1 MHAHLLDLFDVFLF
15 SAPFLAIAVILVY
28 FCWLRLRWRFHQRRG
43 KQKPV
48 FRPSTA
54 ALGIALQFLQAIYR
68 PSVAHVIEVKQLDE
82 TDEDDDGAPDHP
94 TKHFDQQL
102 KRIRRGEPVDRLF
115 LRR

>member
-1 MHAHLLDLFDVFLF
+1 MHTHALAVFDLFLF
-15 SAPFLAIAVILVY
+15 AAPFLAIAVILVY
-28 FCWLRLRWRFHQRRG
+28 FCWLRLRWRMHQRRG
-43 KQKPV
+43 KKKPV

-82 TDEDDDGAPDHP
+82 TNDDDDGDPDHP
-94 TKHFDQQL
+94 VRQIDQQL
-102 KRIRRGEPVDRLF
+102 KHIRRGEPVDRLV